1 MSSSDIGYHE
11 DPKNSDGIIRARTTK
26 QIRSWEIPR
35 SFKALEILN
44 GELGKIEFPGIYVLL
59 ESRNKVYIGEA
70 KSLYDRLKTHIESP
84 EEKIKNWGRA
94 IVINDGRPAMQSDFN
109 DAVVRKALE
118 LYLIKLLKY
127 NKYTVVAQG
136 EPQKLNALQDFLV
149 KSLKQELDFFLLK
162 KGVITRVIEERGQ
175 EEIFGD
181 ELQKILE
188 RNGKKIQT
196 WGKYEAL
203 IDDVKVFIRP
213 GSKKPKGWQITFRG
227 RKPGSP
233 IDSLQKGNG
242 FLLVSRNGV
251 LLIPLSEVQKVI
263 KDKSAYQQDTID
275 VWVVFTEEG
284 ATLSYKEN
292 TIDVTR
298 FKLIK

>member
-35 SFKALEILN
+35 SLKALEILN

-203 IDDVKVFIRP
+203 IDGVKVFIRP

-263 KDKSAYQQDTID
+263 KDKSAYHQDTID

-298 FKLIK
+298 LKLIK

>member
-35 SFKALEILN
+35 SLKALEILN

>member
-188 RNGKKIQT
+188 RNGKKIQM

-203 IDDVKVFIRP
+203 IDGVKVFIRP

>member
-35 SFKALEILN
+35 SLKALEILN

-203 IDDVKVFIRP
+203 IDGVKVFIRP

>member
-35 SFKALEILN
+35 SLKALEILN

-203 IDDVKVFIRP
+203 IDGVKVFIRP

-227 RKPGSP
+227 RKAGSP

-298 FKLIK
+298 LKLIK